1 MLARWRQVF
10 AGAVDVKVKHGHGRL
25 KRRTFPPLTRFRG
38 TLQGKS
44 YLTRVADPED
54 VVFEI
59 KRVTVRC
66 DLGRPTL
73 AFRFFGRR
81 FSHYHDF
88 GSEAATGS
96 TRTAE

>member
-1 MLARWRQVF
+1 LLARWRQVF
-10 AGAVDVKVKHGHGRL
+10 AGAVDVKVKRGHGRL

-44 YLTRVADPED
+44 YLTRVADPEE

-59 KRVTVRC
+59 KRVTAVTWADQR
-66 DLGRPTL
+66 LPSV
-73 AFRFFGRR
+73 FFGRR